1 LENGEEINV
10 EIKDDENDSEIE
22 LSELEPEK
30 ETKKEDSSTI
40 ELNTEGWDSEN
51 KPAKVDGESPFMVS
65 GDGGNGP
72 LSQDDKENMQTDE
85 VMSIYEK
92 KYGKKTFFEEMWE
105 KNHPEEAKQL
115 HDEEVNKEKMKQEE
129 A

>member
-1 LENGEEINV
+1 
-10 EIKDDENDSEIE
+10 
-22 LSELEPEK
+22 
-30 ETKKEDSSTI
+30 
-40 ELNTEGWDSEN
+40 
-51 KPAKVDGESPFMVS
+51 MVS

-129 A
+129 AQKKKEALAQKVKDDLEAKKKEEEDAKKEKEKAQIEKGLMKMSEDMSENRGDKEPADDTKK